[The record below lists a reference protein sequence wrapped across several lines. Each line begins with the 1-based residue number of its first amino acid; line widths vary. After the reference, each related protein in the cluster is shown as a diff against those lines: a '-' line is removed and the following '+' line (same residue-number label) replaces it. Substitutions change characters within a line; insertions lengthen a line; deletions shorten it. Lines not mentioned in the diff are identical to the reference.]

1 MDGAYQF
8 EQDNLILQLKNM
20 EKPPIPKE
28 LAKELGFDSKKYES
42 VINKLLFEISEVRKE
57 RIKENLIFEK
67 KMKSMQNNTIANDK
81 NILRN
86 NNVKNAKKN
95 TKNVKLDL
103 NRPKSNYKSIKSSG
117 YGIAPKKVNIFSS
130 RPRKKT
136 KDNSKTTNN
145 NIPSHKI
152 LNKKNKN
159 IIPNNN
165 KSNNSINIKNNNY
178 YSNNNENKINI
189 NDVKNNN
196 HNLIDYKE
204 LKNEIEKIKNENE
217 IIEHRYEN
225 ILNNSLDPLNNIMN
239 KKKQNKSIKNEEKDK
254 IIYEPIKYK
263 NNYDL
268 INKNLENIS
277 KKIIDELLYEL
288 IFDLKNIEDK
298 KFKNQKNE
306 INLEN
311 KQSNLNSKVKNIGN
325 IVKYKSKINKDFIE
339 KCNKNKNIFLRYMKS
354 KGSFLINNI
363 FNIYDDFVEETCK
376 IILEQGL
383 DYGIKQMDDFI
394 KLIEKN
400 NN

>member
-28 LAKELGFDSKKYES
+28 LAKELGFDPKKYES

-81 NILRN
+81 NILKN
-86 NNVKNAKKN
+86 NIKNTKKN

-103 NRPKSNYKSIKSSG
+103 NRPKSNYKSVKSSG
-117 YGIAPKKVNIFSS
+117 YGIVQKKVNIFSS
-130 RPRKKT
+130 RHRKKT

-178 YSNNNENKINI
+178 YSNNNKNKINI
-189 NDVKNNN
+189 NDAQNNN

-204 LKNEIEKIKNENE
+204 LKNEIEKIKNENK
-217 IIEHRYEN
+217 IIEHRYQN
-225 ILNNSLDPLNNIMN
+225 IANNSLDPLNNIMN

-254 IIYEPIKYK
+254 IINESIKYK

-268 INKNLENIS
+268 INKNLENIY

-288 IFDLKNIEDK
+288 VFDLKNIEDK
-298 KFKNQKNE
+298 KFEKQKNE
-306 INLEN
+306 INLEK
-311 KQSNLNSKVKNIGN
+311 KQSNLNSKVKNIAN
-325 IVKYKSKINKDFIE
+325 IIKYKSKINKDFIE
-339 KCNKNKNIFLRYMKS
+339 KCNKNKNIFLKYMKS
-354 KGSFLINNI
+354 KGSFFINNI
-363 FNIYDDFVEETCK
+363 FKIYDDFVEEACK
-376 IILEQGL
+376 IILDQGL
-383 DYGIKQMDDFI
+383 NYCIKQMDDFI
-394 KLIEKN
+394 KKIEN
-400 NN
+400 NK

>member
-20 EKPPIPKE
+20 EKPPISKE
-28 LAKELGFDSKKYES
+28 LAKELGFDPKKYES

-67 KMKSMQNNTIANDK
+67 KMKSMQNNTIGNDK

-86 NNVKNAKKN
+86 NNIKNKKKN
-95 TKNVKLDL
+95 TNNVKLDL

-136 KDNSKTTNN
+136 KDNSKTTNS

-178 YSNNNENKINI
+178 YSNNNKNEINI
-189 NDVKNNN
+189 NDAQNNN

-204 LKNEIEKIKNENE
+204 LKNEIEKIKNENK

-225 ILNNSLDPLNNIMN
+225 ITNNSLDPLNNSMN
-239 KKKQNKSIKNEEKDK
+239 KKKQNKSIKNEEKVK
-254 IIYEPIKYK
+254 SKAINESIKYK

-277 KKIIDELLYEL
+277 KNIIDELLYEL
-288 IFDLKNIEDK
+288 VFDLKNIEDK
-298 KFKNQKNE
+298 KFENQKKE
-306 INLEN
+306 INLE
-311 KQSNLNSKVKNIGN
+311 KKHSNLNSKVKNIGN
-325 IVKYKSKINKDFIE
+325 IVKYKSKINKEFIE
-339 KCNKNKNIFLRYMKS
+339 ICNKNKNIFLRYMKS

-363 FNIYDDFVEETCK
+363 FKIYDDF
-376 IILEQGL
+376 
-383 DYGIKQMDDFI
+383 F
-394 KLIEKN
+394 
-400 NN
+400 